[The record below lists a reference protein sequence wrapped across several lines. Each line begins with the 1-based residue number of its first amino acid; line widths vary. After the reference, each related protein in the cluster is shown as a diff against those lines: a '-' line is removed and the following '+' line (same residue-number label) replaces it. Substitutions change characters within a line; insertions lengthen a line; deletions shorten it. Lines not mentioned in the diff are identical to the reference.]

1 MFADLIYF
9 LIILI
14 LQLLLLIFIKK
25 YKQKSLLLLLISL
38 GISLSGA
45 LSFWNTAVLIDQLG
59 TNFNMISTLLF
70 ILSLFTSLL
79 NIYILAKRKLYQ
91 S

>member
-1 MFADLIYF
+1 MSVDLIYCS
-9 LIILI
+9 IILI

-25 YKQKSLLLLLISL
+25 YNQKSLLLLLISF
-38 GISLSGA
+38 GISLSSA

-59 TNFNMISTLLF
+59 TSFNIISALLF
-70 ILSLFTSLL
+70 ILSLFISLL

>member
-1 MFADLIYF
+1 MSVDLIYC

-25 YKQKSLLLLLISL
+25 YNQKSLLLLLISL
-38 GISLSGA
+38 GISLSSA

-59 TNFNMISTLLF
+59 TSFNIISALLF
-70 ILSLFTSLL
+70 ILSLFISLL

-91 S
+91 P